1 MSSCFQSK
9 DFFFIFQNK
18 KKIFFVLFFRRF
30 GAGHCSESGF
40 DDFLHVWRVI
50 GYYLGVEDKFN
61 PVKATYHETKG
72 CVFFLFLEKKKSN
85 FYVYFYFAELLWEI
99 GNQIVIPSMLH
110 LDTTAIHMAKCV
122 TRAYNIDYHLS
133 VYTHCYSKFKDTST

>member
-1 MSSCFQSK
+1 MSGESLGIILESRINSILSK
-9 DFFFIFQNK
+9 QLIMKPKVVF
-18 KKIFFVLFFRRF
+18 
-30 GAGHCSESGF
+30 
-40 DDFLHVWRVI
+40 
-50 GYYLGVEDKFN
+50 
-61 PVKATYHETKG
+61 
-72 CVFFLFLEKKKSN
+72 FFLFLEKKSN

-133 VYTHCYSKFKDTST
+133 VYTHCYSKFKDFAHNKKLKK

>member
-18 KKIFFVLFFRRF
+18 KKYSLYFFFRRF

-72 CVFFLFLEKKKSN
+72 SFFSFIEKN
-85 FYVYFYFAELLWEI
+85 
-99 GNQIVIPSMLH
+99 
-110 LDTTAIHMAKCV
+110 
-122 TRAYNIDYHLS
+122 
-133 VYTHCYSKFKDTST
+133 